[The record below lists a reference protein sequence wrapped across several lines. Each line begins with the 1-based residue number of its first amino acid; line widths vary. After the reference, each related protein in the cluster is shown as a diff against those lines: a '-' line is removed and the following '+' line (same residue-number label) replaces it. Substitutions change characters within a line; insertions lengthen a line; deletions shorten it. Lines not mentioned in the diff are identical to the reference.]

1 MVFLFF
7 VSCQLLCVPELGF
20 LSYIWVSQKKTLNK
34 ELKAYLAHPSVLSRP
49 EKEEVL
55 YAYIAVTQH
64 VVSLVLIWVDGGI
77 QKPVY
82 YVNKSLQEAEV
93 RYLPLE
99 KAILAVI
106 HATKKLPYCFQAH
119 TVIILTQLP
128 L

>member
-1 MVFLFF
+1 M
-7 VSCQLLCVPELGF
+7 
-20 LSYIWVSQKKTLNK
+20 
-34 ELKAYLAHPSVLSRP
+34 KAYLAHPLVLSRP

-82 YVNKSLQEAEV
+82 YVNKSLQKAEV

-106 HATKKLPYCFQAH
+106 HATKKVPYYFQAH
-119 TVIILTQLP
+119 MVIVLTQLP

>member
-1 MVFLFF
+1 MVFLFS
-7 VSCQLLCVPELGF
+7 VSCQLLCVAELGF

-34 ELKAYLAHPSVLSRP
+34 ELKAYLAHPPVLSRP

-106 HATKKLPYCFQAH
+106 HATKKVPYYFQAH
-119 TVIILTQLP
+119 MVIVLT
-128 L
+128 